1 METDLG
7 SQQALQTRWW
17 LWAPG
22 REAHFRSVSDAI
34 PSSLSLVK
42 PDGELEIANRHHLDY
57 LGATLEELKGR
68 AAADTVHPDD
78 LPAVVDAWR
87 EAIAGGEPYNIES
100 RRRRVDG
107 VYRWFHTYGF
117 PLPDEQGRVVYWYL
131 MERDIDD
138 RIRAEALLAG
148 EKRLLEMVARGRP
161 LTDVL
166 EALCRFVEST
176 TPDCCCSVLLV
187 DPSGAH
193 LQFGAAPS
201 LPPNLIEAVISLPV
215 TPESGAC
222 ATAVSLNQQVIASDI
237 LSETRWVSSGWC
249 SVALQHGMRACW
261 STPISSQHG
270 KVLGSFAILYRKP
283 GTPTSLHQTL
293 IERFTN
299 IASIAIERARSDAAL
314 KRSEAFLAEAQRLSS
329 TGSFSWRLATDEIMW
344 SDEAYRIYGID
355 PGTPVTFDL
364 IRTRVHPD
372 NLPMLQQVIDR
383 FRREAGELDYETRL
397 LLPHGSIKHLHVVAH
412 GARNQDGEMEVIGT
426 VHDVTQ
432 RHLSDEACGRL
443 RSELAHIARAT
454 TLGALTAS
462 IAHEVNQPLAGIITN
477 ASTCL
482 RMLAADPP
490 NIDGASETAR
500 RTIRDGRRAADVIT
514 RLRAIFGKKEPITEP
529 VDLNEAT
536 REVIALT
543 ESELNRNGVLV
554 RTQLAEDLPLATGDR
569 VQLQQVI
576 LNLLL
581 NASDAMSTV
590 RDRPRQLVISSKR
603 DDADQVCLSVEDT
616 GVGVDPERVDQLFEA
631 FYTTKSAGMGMG
643 LSISRS
649 IIESHHGRLWAT
661 PNDGPGA
668 TFAFSIPRGPE
679 DVTGVESRGAISTP
693 AVTDAKHI
701 VGSL

>member
-7 SQQALQTRWW
+7 SQQALQTGWW

-42 PDGELEIANRHHLDY
+42 PDGQLEIANRHHLDY

-78 LPAVVDAWR
+78 LPAVADAWR
-87 EAIAGGEPYNIES
+87 EAIAGGEPYNIDS
-100 RRRRVDG
+100 RRRRADG

-117 PLPDEQGRVVYWYL
+117 PLRDEQGRVVYWYL

-166 EALCRFVEST
+166 EALCLFVEST
-176 TPDCCCSVLLV
+176 TPGCYCSLLLV
-187 DPSGAH
+187 DRSGAH
-193 LQFGAAPS
+193 LEFGAAPS
-201 LPPNLIEAVISLPV
+201 LPPSLIEAVIRLPV

-222 ATAVSLNQQVIASDI
+222 ATAVCLSQQVISADI

-261 STPISSQHG
+261 STPIASQHG
-270 KVLGSFAILYRKP
+270 KVLGSFAILYREP
-283 GTPTSLHQTL
+283 GRPTSLHQTL

-329 TGSFSWRLATDEIMW
+329 TGSFSWRVSTDEIML
-344 SDEAYRIYGID
+344 SDEAYRIHGIE
-355 PGTPVTFDL
+355 PGTSVTFEL
-364 IRTRVHPD
+364 IRSRIHPD
-372 NLPMLQQVIDR
+372 NLPMLQQIIDR
-383 FRREAGELDYETRL
+383 FRREAGDLDYETRL
-397 LLPHGSIKHLHVVAH
+397 LMPDRSIKHLHVVAH
-412 GARNQDGEMEVIGT
+412 GARNQDGELDVIGT

-432 RHLSDEACGRL
+432 RRLSDEALGRL
-443 RSELAHIARAT
+443 RSELAHMARAT

-477 ASTCL
+477 AGTCL

-554 RTQLAEDLPLATGDR
+554 RTELADDLPLATGDR

-581 NASDAMSTV
+581 NASDAMNTV
-590 RDRPRQLVISSKR
+590 RDRPRRLVISSKR

-649 IIESHHGRLWAT
+649 IIESHHGRLWAAA
-661 PNDGPGA
+661 NEGPGA
-668 TFAFSIPRGPE
+668 TFSFSIPSGSHSVAGAPGL
-679 DVTGVESRGAISTP
+679 GVIETVPMDAAGNAVGTP
-693 AVTDAKHI
+693 
-701 VGSL
+701 

>member
-42 PDGELEIANRHHLDY
+42 PNGELEIANRHHLDY

-68 AAADTVHPDD
+68 AAADAVHPDD
-78 LPAVVDAWR
+78 LPAFVDAWR
-87 EAIAGGEPYNIES
+87 EAIAAGEPYNVES
-100 RRRRVDG
+100 RRRRADG

-117 PLPDEQGRVVYWYL
+117 PLRDEQGRVVYWYL

-161 LTDVL
+161 LTHVL
-166 EALCRFVEST
+166 EALCLFVEST

-201 LPPNLIEAVISLPV
+201 LPPSLIEAVISLPV

-237 LSETRWVSSGWC
+237 VSETRWVSSGWN
-249 SVALQHGMRACW
+249 SVALHHGMRACW

-270 KVLGSFAILYRKP
+270 KVLGSFAILYRQP
-283 GTPTSLHQTL
+283 GTPTPLHQTL

-299 IASIAIERARSDAAL
+299 IASIAIERARGDAAL

-372 NLPMLQQVIDR
+372 NLPILQQVIDR

-397 LLPHGSIKHLHVVAH
+397 LLPDGSIKHLHVVAH

-426 VHDVTQ
+426 LHDVTQ
-432 RHLSDEACGRL
+432 RHVSDEACGRL
-443 RSELAHIARAT
+443 RSELAHMARAT

-543 ESELNRNGVLV
+543 ESELNRNCVLL

-679 DVTGVESRGAISTP
+679 HVTGAERRTAASAP
-693 AVTDAKHI
+693 AVTDAEHV